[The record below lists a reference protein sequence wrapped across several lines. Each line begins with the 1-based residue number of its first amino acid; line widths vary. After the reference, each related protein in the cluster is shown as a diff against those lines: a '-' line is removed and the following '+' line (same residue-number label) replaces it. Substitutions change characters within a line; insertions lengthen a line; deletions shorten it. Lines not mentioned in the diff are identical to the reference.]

1 MRTMFLF
8 SKCVMEIVCNTLRR
22 GNDLEILPIEATATC
37 SQLPAT
43 AVDEAEEAA
52 AAADSS

>member
-1 MRTMFLF
+1 MFLF
-8 SKCVMEIVCNTLRR
+8 SKCVMEIVCNCNTLRR